1 MGRLTTRTDKRN
13 QALSLLSATL
23 VLMFIV
29 LTMFPFDPR
38 GITGGIIVVLAV
50 HALIQLLRYVFYRR

>member
-1 MGRLTTRTDKRN
+1 
-13 QALSLLSATL
+13 
-23 VLMFIV
+23 MFIV